1 MTVLVAVLVAAC
13 VVPFAIP
20 RQHPKEGPPER
31 GMPPEGSAPPERT
44 SFVLPEGCSQE
55 QIAICGMLL
64 CELDE
69 VQQRFWNLPNGVIVT
84 QVEENSTAADA
95 GVLPGDVII
104 RIGDTAADSV
114 EACLTLFGAYS
125 DGESVRIE
133 LFRCGEEIEIAL
145 PAATADGK

>member
-1 MTVLVAVLVAAC
+1 MIVLVVVLVAAC
-13 VVPFAIP
+13 AIP
-20 RQHPKEGPPER
+20 FVIPRSKPKQGPPER
-31 GMPPEGSAPPERT
+31 GMPPEDSAPPERT
-44 SFVLPEGCSQE
+44 NFVLPESGSQE
-55 QIAICGMLL
+55 QLTICGMLV

-69 VQQRFWNLPNGVIVT
+69 VQQRFWDLPNGVIVS
-84 QVEENSTAADA
+84 QVDDNSAAANA
-95 GVLPGDVII
+95 GVLPGDVIV